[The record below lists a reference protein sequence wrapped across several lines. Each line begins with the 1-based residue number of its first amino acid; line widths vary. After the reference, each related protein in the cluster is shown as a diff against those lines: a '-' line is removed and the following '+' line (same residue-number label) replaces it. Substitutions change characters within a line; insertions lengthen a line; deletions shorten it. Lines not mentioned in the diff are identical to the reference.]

1 MQQYNKVVLS
11 LGSNLGDKKA
21 FLLQAIQQ
29 IHNHIGFVKQA
40 SFIYETPSWGFDSFP
55 FYNVCILLNTH
66 LKPEDLLVKLKNLEK
81 KLGRTAKTTE
91 SYSARTVDIDIVYFN
106 DEVIKTEDLT
116 IPHPQMQNR
125 SFVLIPLNDLEVE
138 WKHPVLQKNTSELL
152 SNCNDDSEI
161 KKVEAIQLPKDKYSI
176 LKLNFIAIEG
186 NIGSGKTTLVQKMTQ
201 DFNAKSILERF
212 AENPFLPKFYQN
224 PERYAFPLEMSF
236 LADRYLQL
244 SEDLGQYDLF
254 NEFVIADYYIYK
266 SLIFAQVTLDLEEV
280 NLYRNVFNVMYKE
293 TQKPDLYIYL
303 YQKTDNLLE
312 NIKKRGRNYES
323 DIEAEYLDKINHSY
337 SEFIKTLPQENV
349 LIIDVSAK
357 DFVEKQED
365 YLDVLNIISSKILSI
380 SDR

>member
-29 IHNHIGFVKQA
+29 IHDHIGFVKQA

-55 FYNVCILLNTH
+55 FYNICILLNTH
-66 LKPEDLLVKLKNLEK
+66 LQPEVLLDKLKDLEK
-81 KLGRTAKTTE
+81 KLGRTIKTTE

-106 DEVIKTEDLT
+106 DEVIETEYLT

-125 SFVLIPLNDLEVE
+125 TFVLIPLNDLEIE
-138 WKHPVLQKNTSELL
+138 WKHPVLQKDTSELL

-176 LKLNFIAIEG
+176 QKLNFIAIEG

-254 NEFVIADYYIYK
+254 KEFVIADYYIYK

-280 NLYRNVFNVMYKE
+280 NLYRNVFDVMYKE
-293 TQKPDLYIYL
+293 TQKTDLYIYL

-365 YLDVLNIISSKILSI
+365 YLDVLNIINSKILSV